1 MLPHWPLRLYY
12 DGDCPLCAREVA
24 LLRRR
29 NGAER
34 LVLIDISQPD
44 FDPASTPFSLI
55 QLQTVLHAQDANGH
69 WLKGLDATYASWLA
83 ADLWQLSWLL
93 AWRPLRRLLHP
104 LYRLFCW
111 LRPGLTWLPH
121 PDGASRCTK
130 DRCAPGKRRN

>member
-1 MLPHWPLRLYY
+1 MLPRWPLRLYY
-12 DGDCPLCAREVA
+12 DGDCPLCAREIA

-29 NGAER
+29 SSEQR
-34 LVLIDISQPD
+34 LVLIDISSPA
-44 FDPASTPFSLI
+44 FDPTSTPFETK
-55 QLQTVLHAQDANGH
+55 QLQAVLHAQDAEGT

-121 PDGASRCTK
+121 PDGASRC
-130 DRCAPGKRRN
+130 DRDLCQPKQRQD

>member
-1 MLPHWPLRLYY
+1 MLPRWPLRLYY
-12 DGDCPLCAREVA
+12 DGDCPLCVREIA

-29 NGAER
+29 SSEQR
-34 LVLIDISQPD
+34 LVLIDISSPA
-44 FDPASTPFSLI
+44 FDPTSTPFETK
-55 QLQTVLHAQDANGH
+55 QLQAVLHAQDAEGT

-121 PDGASRCTK
+121 PDGASRC
-130 DRCAPGKRRN
+130 DRDHCQPPKRQE